1 MPPISTQLDQQR
13 HHCASLLHSQCVYS
27 KPIVNTSLAHNQRA
41 SDTSESALDC
51 QHNCKLSAGG
61 AQRAKRAQIN
71 CMRSSSCR
79 PRHMHASAD
88 EWNELIMSSSLFELE
103 TRMEDAKA
111 FSSLEER
118 REVGKG
124 AVVGRG
130 RDVQQVAEEVEHID
144 VAERLDESGLSV
156 SPAVEMCRRMREE

>member
-1 MPPISTQLDQQR
+1 
-13 HHCASLLHSQCVYS
+13 
-27 KPIVNTSLAHNQRA
+27 
-41 SDTSESALDC
+41 
-51 QHNCKLSAGG
+51 
-61 AQRAKRAQIN
+61 
-71 CMRSSSCR
+71 
-79 PRHMHASAD
+79 MHASAD